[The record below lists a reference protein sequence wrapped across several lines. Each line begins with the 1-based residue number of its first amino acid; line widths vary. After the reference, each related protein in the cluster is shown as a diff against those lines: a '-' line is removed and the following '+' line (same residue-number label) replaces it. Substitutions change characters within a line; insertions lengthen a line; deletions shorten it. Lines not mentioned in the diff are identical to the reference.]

1 LPGAQPPKSC
11 SAKECPPGV
20 SGCKKAGKA
29 GIDDAC
35 GGDSDCQSGL
45 ECSDSKCAIIGAG
58 GTDVPVYNPVTG
70 GYDEEAS
77 SSSSSK
83 GEFKPTFVQLGLTLG
98 LAYVQAGMVADHGP
112 PVNRIFLDQGGNFV
126 QDPVMAATN
135 GQMLFFAEPGTANEA
150 KLTSWVP
157 DADSGDSVGPL
168 GGNCSA
174 DKKVTGPGQP
184 GGLFPSR
191 YCVRVKN
198 PGFVPNLALR
208 AAIGRFV
215 TDRISVAAILRFQ
228 FSAGQG
234 TLSHMLLGARGEY
247 LLSDPKA
254 TGLLVSGFAGFTFGE
269 IQAQPSA
276 DGTTKGAPYVK
287 SGLMGVH
294 AGANF
299 RYRFSPNFGIYG
311 APELDLQLPTVLFNL
326 DLVFAGVEAA
336 F

>member
-1 LPGAQPPKSC
+1 
-11 SAKECPPGV
+11 
-20 SGCKKAGKA
+20 
-29 GIDDAC
+29 
-35 GGDSDCQSGL
+35 
-45 ECSDSKCAIIGAG
+45 
-58 GTDVPVYNPVTG
+58 
-70 GYDEEAS
+70 
-77 SSSSSK
+77 
-83 GEFKPTFVQLGLTLG
+83 

-112 PVNRIFLDQGGNFV
+112 PVNRIFLDQSGNFV

-254 TGLLVSGFAGFTFGE
+254 TGLLISGFAGFTFGE

-299 RYRFSPNFGIYG
+299 RYRFTPNFGVYG